1 MPAVRIAAAL
11 PAAARAPLA
20 PALIALA
27 LCAAPAFALPF
38 AVQLGPERVIL
49 DTPPGFSDAM
59 AHGSPRLNELAEM
72 LTSPSNRIL
81 VFAISDG
88 DMRNF
93 NTGERLSLRRYM
105 LVATPKGME
114 RTDVAAED
122 FQRIVNESL
131 RELGKP
137 PESEDYM
144 KFLEEQPVG
153 RTHLLK
159 ELRREP
165 AFVSIL
171 QGAKLPPDPRIFD
184 KRVDQYMLQTVTVI
198 LARGRALNLSVYT
211 GYSSP
216 ADLEW
221 LAETTRRWIDELR
234 RLNRR

>member
-1 MPAVRIAAAL
+1 MPAVRVLASFL
-11 PAAARAPLA
+11 RGVRSTLA
-20 PALIALA
+20 PALLALA
-27 LCAAPAFALPF
+27 AAPALGVPF
-38 AVQLGPERVIL
+38 AVQIGPERVVL

-72 LTSPSNRIL
+72 LTSPSNKIL
-81 VFAISDG
+81 VFAISDA
-88 DMRNF
+88 DMRRF

-114 RTDVAAED
+114 RTDVATED
-122 FQRIVNESL
+122 FQRIVIESL

-137 PESEDYM
+137 PETADYM

-153 RTHLLK
+153 RAHLLK

-171 QGAKLPPDPRIFD
+171 QGSKLPPDPRIFD
-184 KRVDQYMLQTVTVI
+184 KRLDEYMLQTVTVM

-211 GYSSP
+211 GYGSQ
-216 ADLEW
+216 ADLDW
-221 LAETTRRWIDELR
+221 LADTTRWWVEELR